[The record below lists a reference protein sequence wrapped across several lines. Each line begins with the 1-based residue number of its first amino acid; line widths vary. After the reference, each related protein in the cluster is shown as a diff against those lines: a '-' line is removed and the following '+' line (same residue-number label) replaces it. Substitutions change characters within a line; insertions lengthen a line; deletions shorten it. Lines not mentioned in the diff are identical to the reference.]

1 MGYSNKAPESHIPFL
16 MGPPGLF
23 AIHILTPPYFYKIAT
38 LCAAWDTFF
47 RLKVDRVGGGGSSFP
62 SEFTYLFPLFKI
74 PHNSAFL
81 LVSVPP
87 CVSFTESTT

>member
-1 MGYSNKAPESHIPFL
+1 

-23 AIHILTPPYFYKIAT
+23 AIHILTPPYFYKTAT
-38 LCAAWDTFF
+38 LCAAWDGFL
-47 RLKVDRVGGGGSSFP
+47 RSKVDRVGGEFLSLRIHLSF
-62 SEFTYLFPLFKI
+62 SLIKI

-87 CVSFTESTT
+87 LVFPSQKALLKILITQLITL